1 MVTQSPPKINVDID
15 AILATVQLPPI
26 PDHLF
31 AGYAAIYIRVS
42 SADQGE
48 RFSLPSQLKADLQ
61 KANAGNYRVKREHI
75 FLDTHTGK
83 LEKRPGFD
91 KLRALVKTGAVKGV
105 IIYSVDRF
113 TRKVIHMLT
122 VSAEFKQHGARLDFV
137 EMPFEDTPTGRFM
150 MTNLSAVAEFIGEKI
165 IEDSKRGCREKLE
178 EGKLTHGM
186 APFGY
191 IYINKR
197 QPNGARF
204 EKTGDPKHAE
214 TIERVFKWRAIDKL
228 PAYRIVK
235 RLHELGLWSAKGGR
249 WSRPTLHQMWRN
261 PTYYG
266 QHLRQGIF
274 VACPAY
280 VSEELW
286 QAVQKVNEICRQ
298 QHSGR
303 CSKNRYLLRGF
314 LWCKKCSRR
323 YTTSPGVRPGYK
335 PRPSYR
341 CGNFEYAPYRRLCDA
356 SQVFMD
362 LIETAAWRAIW
373 SLLKDPKLLLAMG
386 EAAYRSL
393 SKADDRSVEA
403 LKAERSRLE
412 GAIATTRHMIQHNL
426 MPFKEGGKDIR
437 AFEKRIREIGEE
449 LIAAGQVRPLPP
461 LRAAEAGLREIT
473 DGPEP
478 STYERRRDILE
489 GIIDLRMTYLDGDLN
504 ITGKIPVPAAAQADS
519 SSKNRCKGFG
529 PDAERQREHHGDH
542 QPLRTHQR
550 SGRKSQIPQE
560 DSHGGIVS

>member
-1 MVTQSPPKINVDID
+1 MAMPPNPKLNVNID
-15 AILATVQLPPI
+15 EILASVQLPPI
-26 PDHLF
+26 PDHLC
-31 AGYAAIYIRVS
+31 AGYAAIYLRVS

-48 RFSLPSQLKADLQ
+48 RFSLPSQLKADLL

-91 KLRALVKTGAVKGV
+91 KLRALVKTSAVKGV

-122 VSAEFKQHGARLDFV
+122 VSAEFKQHGAKLDFV
-137 EMPFEDTPTGRFM
+137 EMPFEDTPSGRFM

-178 EGKLTHGM
+178 EGKLTHGSP
-186 APFGY
+186 PFGY

-197 QPNGARF
+197 QPDGARF
-204 EKTGDPKHAE
+204 EKSNNPEHAK
-214 TIERVFKWRAIDKL
+214 TIEYVFTWRAVDKM
-228 PAYRIVK
+228 PPYRIVK
-235 RLHELGLWSAKGGR
+235 RLHELGLRSAKGGR
-249 WSRPTLHQMWRN
+249 WSRPTLHQMMKN
-261 PTYYG
+261 PTYKG
-266 QHLRQGIF
+266 LHRRQGID
-274 VACPAY
+274 VPCPAY

-286 QAVQKVNEICRQ
+286 QAVQTVNEGCRQ

-314 LWCKKCSRR
+314 LWCEKCSRR
-323 YTTSPGVRPGYK
+323 YTTNPGVRPGYK
-335 PRPSYR
+335 PRPYYR
-341 CGNFEYAPYRRLCDA
+341 CGNIEYKPYRRLCDA
-356 SQVFMD
+356 PQVFMD
-362 LIETAAWRAIW
+362 LIETAAWSAIW
-373 SLLKDPKLLLAMG
+373 RLLKDPKRLLAMG
-386 EAAYRSL
+386 EAAYRSQ

-412 GAIATTRHMIQHNL
+412 GAIATTRHMIQRNL
-426 MPFKEGGKDIR
+426 MPFKQGEKDIR
-437 AFEKRIREIGEE
+437 AFDKRIREISEE

-473 DGPEP
+473 EGAEPE
-478 STYERRRDILE
+478 TYDERRDILE
-489 GIIDLRMTYLDGDLN
+489 GIVDLRMTYLDGDLN

-519 SSKNRCKGFG
+519 HSKNRCNGF
-529 PDAERQREHHGDH
+529 
-542 QPLRTHQR
+542 
-550 SGRKSQIPQE
+550 IPYDGFYAAIPFE
-560 DSHGGIVS
+560 LNLKVGAAA